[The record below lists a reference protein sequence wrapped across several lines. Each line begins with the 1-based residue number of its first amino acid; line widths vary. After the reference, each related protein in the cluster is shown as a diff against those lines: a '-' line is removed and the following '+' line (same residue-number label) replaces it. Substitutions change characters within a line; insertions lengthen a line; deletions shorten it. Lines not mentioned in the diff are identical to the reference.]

1 MSLLTYSLLKIL
13 FSDKRSSF
21 GIILLSVFILMGVFA
36 PLIAPIDPFTVDK
49 PNMPFS
55 WIHPFGTDPLG
66 RDVWSQLIWGC
77 RMSMLVAVCSAL
89 GIIGIGLI
97 IGLCAA
103 LSRSIID
110 NILMRFTD
118 IILYIPKLPLLIF
131 LALILGRGF
140 VNIVIVLSLTMWPQ
154 TARIIRAEVLSIKQ
168 RPFVDSARVVGAGTI
183 QIIRL
188 ILPHILPLILASF
201 VIQTMWAIIYEASIG
216 FLGLGDPSV
225 MSWGTMFYY
234 AFTSGALYLSNY
246 APIVAPGACIA
257 FIGIGLQNIAF
268 VLQEMANPKL
278 REARRWRLH

>member
-1 MSLLTYSLLKIL
+1 MSLLVYSLIKNL
-13 FSDKRSSF
+13 FRDKRGAF
-21 GIILLSVFILMGVFA
+21 GIILLSVFILISIFA
-36 PLIAPIDPFTVDK
+36 PLIAPIDPFALSI
-49 PNMPFS
+49 PNLPFS
-55 WIHPFGTDPLG
+55 SKHPLGTDPLG

-77 RMSMLVAVCSAL
+77 RMSMLVATCSAS

-103 LSRSIID
+103 LFRSIID
-110 NILMRFTD
+110 NILMRITD
-118 IILYIPKLPLLIF
+118 VMLYIPKLPLLIF

-140 VNIVIVLSLTMWPQ
+140 MNIVVVLSLTMWPQ
-154 TARIIRAEVLSIKQ
+154 TARIVRAEVLSLKQ
-168 RPFVDSARVVGAGTI
+168 RPFVDSARVVGASTI

-201 VIQTMWAIIYEASIG
+201 VIQTMWSIMYEASIG

-234 AFTSGALYLSNY
+234 AFTSGALYLGNY
-246 APIVAPGACIA
+246 APIVMPGVCIA
-257 FIGIGLQNIAF
+257 FIGIGLQNIAS

-278 REARRWRLH
+278 REAKKWKPF